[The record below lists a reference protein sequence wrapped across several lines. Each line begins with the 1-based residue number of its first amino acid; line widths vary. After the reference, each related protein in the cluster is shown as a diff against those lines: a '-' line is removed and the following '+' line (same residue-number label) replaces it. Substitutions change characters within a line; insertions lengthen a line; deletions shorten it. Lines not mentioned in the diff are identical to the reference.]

1 MLTYENIVENLFKR
15 FPELKQRYAEDIKW
29 IQDTFANKSS
39 KGQTVYFDKCFCDY
53 IGRNI
58 VLQPENL
65 CRLKQIFAFLEEM
78 ASSDDVDVQ
87 DLLQVTVLEY
97 LRSWFQLQ
105 SRAQQ
110 LMGPNTLRLFNVV
123 KQYLDE
129 PQQEDVLYFEN

>member
-29 IQDTFANKSS
+29 IQDTFANKLS

-65 CRLKQIFAFLEEM
+65 CSLNQIFAFLEEM